1 MLYVQVF
8 NKLPNEPLRENKQEK
23 ENKTLLMFQCGLY
36 GHELKGATFR

>member
-23 ENKTLLMFQCGLY
+23 EIKLLMFQCGLY